1 MKKDLR
7 GTEPRL
13 NANFMLLLYLFYSC
27 LYYFEKLVDTVK
39 IVVWF

>member
-13 NANFMLLLYLFYSC
+13 KANFVLLLYLFYSC
-27 LYYFEKLVDTVK
+27 LYHFEKLDVTV
-39 IVVWF
+39 IILVYF

>member
-13 NANFMLLLYLFYSC
+13 TANFMLPLYLFYSC
-27 LYYFEKLVDTVK
+27 LYHFEKLDDTVK
-39 IVVWF
+39 IVVHF